1 MNHTASSILGE
12 AAYLKRSCELL
23 LDRLKGVEALVFG
36 TEQLTPMQE
45 GEVANANQRWAE
57 GAKEHV
63 ELANQHLR
71 DWHDALN
78 EALSMVPYRLR

>member
-1 MNHTASSILGE
+1 MNHTTSSILGE

-45 GEVANANQRWAE
+45 SEVANANQRWAE

-63 ELANQHLR
+63 ELANQYLR
-71 DWHDALN
+71 DWHDALDR
-78 EALSMVPYRLR
+78 ALTMEPYRLR